1 MNRWF
6 VKAEVYALFLLII
19 CATII
24 ALVLGIEEA
33 LVFVGLMTIAMVI
46 ISIMIYMFID

>member
-24 ALVLGIEEA
+24 AIFLGIEES
-33 LVFVGLMTIAMVI
+33 LMFTGLMTIAIVVI
-46 ISIMIYMFID
+46 SVMIYMFTD